1 MTRERLQTAAD
12 RLRAAS
18 DAATDDAAD
27 RLTDLAERLDSHA
40 TADRG
45 PDHGTMARVQH
56 QLTEL
61 RAGVDDDHAAALI
74 DDAKDAISDYR
85 STVDGV

>member
-1 MTRERLQTAAD
+1 MPREQLQTAAA

-18 DAATDDAAD
+18 DATGGEAAE
-27 RLTDLAERLDSHA
+27 RLTGLAERLDDQA

-45 PDHGTMARVQH
+45 PDHGAMARVQH
-56 QLTEL
+56 QLTDL
-61 RAGVDDDHAAALI
+61 RADIDDDAAALI
-74 DDAKDAISDYR
+74 DEARDAISDYR

>member
-1 MTRERLQTAAD
+1 MPREQLQTAAA

-18 DAATDDAAD
+18 DATDGEVAE
-27 RLTDLAERLDSHA
+27 RLTGLAERLDDQA

-56 QLTEL
+56 QLTEVK
-61 RAGVDDDHAAALI
+61 ADVGDDAAALI
-74 DDAKDAISDYR
+74 DEARDAISDYR

>member
-1 MTRERLQTAAD
+1 MTREQLQTAAD

-18 DAATDDAAD
+18 DAVDDDAAN
-27 RLTDLAERLDSHA
+27 RLTDLADRLDSHA

-45 PDHGTMARVQH
+45 PDHGTLARVQH
-56 QLTEL
+56 QLTEV
-61 RAGVDDDHAAALI
+61 RTGVDDEAAAQI

>member
-1 MTRERLQTAAD
+1 MPREQLQTAAD

-18 DAATDDAAD
+18 DAVDGEAAE
-27 RLTDLAERLDSHA
+27 RLTGLAERLDDHA

-56 QLTEL
+56 QLSEV
-61 RAGVDDDHAAALI
+61 RADVDDDAAALI
-74 DDAKDAISDYR
+74 DEASAAISDYR
-85 STVDGV
+85 STVGGV